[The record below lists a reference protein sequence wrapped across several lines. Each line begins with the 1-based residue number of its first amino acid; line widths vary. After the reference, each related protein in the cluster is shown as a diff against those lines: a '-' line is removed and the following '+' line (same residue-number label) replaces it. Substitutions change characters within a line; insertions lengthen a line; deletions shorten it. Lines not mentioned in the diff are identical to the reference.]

1 MFEILPDLGLIIIG
15 VALFGFILKDAY
27 NWELFQKPPTIYK
40 QQYISTIFHYISIG
54 LFALSILIIF
64 TFFSVFAPNQDN
76 LISKF
81 FNFMFTFIQVAESSG
96 VLASG
101 FSTSIKNNLVLSFF
115 PAFFY
120 FGTVSVVLA
129 IGRFARFMNEVWVNV
144 EFNDGEKSYPNVISD
159 DDDFFYFEQ
168 PDNPGFWEAI
178 RKENVKKI
186 TLRRHPSRFRD
197 KFSSYFGKLSD
208 LYSKKQYGALI
219 RQILNDTIL
228 YVPFVF
234 LIILLIFSPH

>member
-1 MFEILPDLGLIIIG
+1 
-15 VALFGFILKDAY
+15 
-27 NWELFQKPPTIYK
+27 
-40 QQYISTIFHYISIG
+40 
-54 LFALSILIIF
+54 
-64 TFFSVFAPNQDN
+64 
-76 LISKF
+76 
-81 FNFMFTFIQVAESSG
+81 MFTFIQVAENSG
-96 VLASG
+96 ILASG

-120 FGTVSVVLA
+120 FGTISVVLA
-129 IGRFARFMNEVWVNV
+129 IGRFVRFINEVWVKV
-144 EFNDGEKSYPNVISD
+144 EFNEGEKDYPKVISD

-178 RKENVKKI
+178 RKENIKKI

-197 KFSSYFGKLSD
+197 KFKSYFEKLSD
-208 LYSKKQYGALI
+208 LYSTKQYGALT